1 MIYNPAMTAGRL
13 LARATRLLPA
23 VLPLMLL
30 AGCGPSIDI
39 KQTLAVTD
47 LSGGWYDAGIKDGKN
62 KLVPSL
68 TFRITKNI
76 EDDVRPLSLNIAFKR
91 LTGAGEE
98 DFDDVYLQSVEFQ
111 GNETAPVTVRP
122 ETGYTGDPPQT
133 RAQMLEN
140 SEFKDMRAIVF
151 AKHSSSNWVEL
162 ARFDL
167 PRTLITK

>member
-1 MIYNPAMTAGRL
+1 MIYNPGMMAGRFL
-13 LARATRLLPA
+13 HRAARLLPA
-23 VLPLMLL
+23 VLPALLL

-39 KQTLAVTD
+39 NEALTVSE
-47 LSGGWYDAGIKDGKN
+47 LSGGYYDAGIKDGKN

-68 TFRITKNI
+68 TFRIVKSV

-91 LTGAGEE
+91 ITEAGEE
-98 DFDDVYLQSVEFQ
+98 AFEDVFLQSVDFE
-111 GNETAPVTVRP
+111 GNQTAPLIVRP

-140 SEFKDMRAIVF
+140 KDFRDIRAVIF
-151 AKHSSSNWVEL
+151 AKHSSSTWVEL

-167 PRTLITK
+167 PRTLITR